1 VVAGSFG
8 VAFKAFRGGEGAALE
23 RTDKDIS
30 VMAILIGVIVS
41 AIGVGVLF
49 STLGTSPLVVVV
61 GLLLAVFFSF
71 FFTSV
76 AALCI
81 ATTARNPVSG
91 MTMLTIIVSS
101 VVLLQFGLSGTT
113 GMFFVMM
120 IAGMVCTALSVSGQT
135 ITDLKTGYWLGSTPM
150 RQERLK
156 FVGVVASAVAAALTI
171 AVLAKV
177 FAFGEAPEGDTRPIL
192 ESPQAAIMKELVHSF
207 MSREPV
213 PVILFGAGAMVT
225 LMMEMLGVPA
235 LIFALGMYLPLY
247 LNSPALV
254 GGFLAHYLERRA
266 TRAGGRHGASI
277 RERGIV
283 IASGLMAGGALGGVL
298 GAAMRLIPDN
308 PLTGEFQESWVKTPF
323 FDDDPVS
330 QMVSAGGFALFVLY
344 VWWVSQ
350 RTPRE
355 R

>member
-1 VVAGSFG
+1 
-8 VAFKAFRGGEGAALE
+8 
-23 RTDKDIS
+23 
-30 VMAILIGVIVS
+30 
-41 AIGVGVLF
+41 
-49 STLGTSPLVVVV
+49 
-61 GLLLAVFFSF
+61 
-71 FFTSV
+71 
-76 AALCI
+76 
-81 ATTARNPVSG
+81 
-91 MTMLTIIVSS
+91 
-101 VVLLQFGLSGTT
+101 
-113 GMFFVMM
+113 
-120 IAGMVCTALSVSGQT
+120 
-135 ITDLKTGYWLGSTPM
+135 LKTGYWLGSTPM